1 MLSRVRLFD
10 SVRARLA
17 ALLLLHTLVM
27 AALLALL
34 FVGIGRPRQTSYRLP
49 DPDEVALIVHAIE
62 RSPADVRPAVL
73 AAVGTNFRHVRLIRS
88 SVPGDQPSVTP
99 ALTGRLAARLTLP
112 DPTGMPAAVSD
123 DFAGMYRAVLGAR
136 PVHVR
141 VAEGSSVR
149 DFGGGRLLSE
159 APIRVVVPLRGS
171 GSAVEI
177 VGTTPPVV
185 TRLVRFF
192 PALIAVIAVLQVVAI
207 VVLAWQTTRPVSRL
221 LAAVRSDGEGR
232 PDPDWPNGGPREIRE
247 LGEAFADR
255 SRRLKQLAKQR
266 TRIMAAVA
274 HDYRTYLTRLE
285 LRTDFI
291 DDAGQ
296 RKAAMADLEEM
307 SVLLEDTLTFARY
320 AGETDRL
327 PDEQIDLSAEIS
339 EAVEMRRGVGEIILV
354 DPLPRPAQVQVA
366 RISFQRMFANLLD
379 NAVRYGGH
387 AGVRVVREGG
397 WLVVYVEDEGPGVP
411 EDQLAGLTEPFH
423 RLEQSRARQTGGSGL
438 GLSIVEALLVRHGGR
453 LTLANRPGGG
463 FRAGLW
469 LRAA

>member
-1 MLSRVRLFD
+1 MLRRVRLFD
-10 SVRARLA
+10 GLRARLA
-17 ALLLLHTLVM
+17 ALLLLHTLVV
-27 AALLALL
+27 AALLGLL
-34 FVGIGRPRQTSYRLP
+34 FFGIGKPRHTSYRLP

-62 RSPADVRPAVL
+62 RSPADVRPAVV
-73 AAVGTNFRHVRLIRS
+73 AAVSTNFRHVHLIRAS
-88 SVPGDQPSVTP
+88 ASGDQPSVAP
-99 ALTGRLAARLTLP
+99 ALSGRLAARLA
-112 DPTGMPAAVSD
+112 MPAAEGSPEAAPHD
-123 DFAGMYRAVLGAR
+123 LAGIYRAVLGDR
-136 PVHVR
+136 PIHIR
-141 VAEGSSVR
+141 SPYDSELR
-149 DFGGGRLLSE
+149 DFGGGRILSDT
-159 APIRVVVPLRGS
+159 PVRVIVPLRNGL
-171 GSAVEI
+171 AVEI

-192 PALIAVIAVLQVVAI
+192 PALIAVVAVLQVIAI
-207 VVLAWQTTRPVSRL
+207 VVLALQTTRPVSRL

-232 PDPDWPNGGPREIRE
+232 PDPKWPTGGPREIRE

-285 LRTDFI
+285 LRADFI
-291 DDAGQ
+291 DDPKQ
-296 RKAAMADLEEM
+296 RSAAMADLEEM
-307 SVLLEDTLTFARY
+307 SVLLDDTLTFARY

-327 PDEQIDLSAEIS
+327 PDEVIDLGTEIL

-366 RISFQRMFANLLD
+366 RISFQRMLANLLD
-379 NAVRYGGH
+379 NAIRYGGH
-387 AGVRVVREGG
+387 AGVRVVREDG

-423 RLEQSRARQTGGSGL
+423 RLEASRARQTGGSGL

-453 LTLANRPGGG
+453 MTLANRPSGG

-469 LRAA
+469 LRPA